1 MREESDGRGTIPGF
15 AKLKEKVEKARSFR
29 EEVKEYREVAAM
41 KVLSVDDPWEMTLT
55 ATRSA
60 FSEEADAFLVLFVGV
75 WSGVERQVALHGW
88 NAWEKV
94 RSLALKSPVL
104 CYDYYLQTRTEEEL
118 SKRAEKLLRAV
129 KKEQTETMQRRR
141 EQLEKEETSWKEQ
154 LAKVERQ
161 EESVKRRVDE
171 LTAKVEEMK
180 RKVAE
185 EKEASAKVESEQ
197 PTLRSLNLE
206 KSTLMGLL
214 PLFEE
219 LIPGMTGSRRELEVY
234 FRQRYPKSLL
244 RGLNEILRV
253 VTEKAPNSHG
263 VLRLREALVDKTG
276 VIDLSK
282 EMDVDEE
289 IRAECER
296 LARERKETS
305 SVVDV
310 KAIVG
315 EWERVEKE
323 KRERLFAM
331 VEETEGMTLEKLYEE
346 ESLRRMG
353 ITREEMMRL
362 ASKVLLL
369 DKVGKGNE

>member
-1 MREESDGRGTIPGF
+1 MWRVGVREEDDGREKIPGF
-15 AKLKEKVEKARSFR
+15 AKMKEKMEKARSFR

-41 KVLSVDDPWEMTLT
+41 KVLSVDDPWEMSLT
-55 ATRSA
+55 TTRGG
-60 FSEEADAFLVLFVGV
+60 FSEEADAFLVLFVRV
-75 WSGVERQVALHGW
+75 WSGIERQVALNGW

-129 KKEQTETMQRRR
+129 KKEQMETALRRK
-141 EQLEKEETSWKEQ
+141 EQLEKEETSWREQ
-154 LAKVERQ
+154 LGKVEKQ
-161 EESVKRRVDE
+161 EESVKRRIEE
-171 LTAKVEEMK
+171 LTMKVEEMK
-180 RKVAE
+180 KKVEE
-185 EKEASAKVESEQ
+185 EKEKETSEQ
-197 PTLRSLNLE
+197 PTLRGLNLD

-219 LIPGMTGSRRELEVY
+219 LLPGMIGSRRELEVY
-234 FRQRYPKSLL
+234 FRQRYPKPLL

-253 VTEKAPNSHG
+253 VTEKDPRRHG
-263 VLRLREALVDKTG
+263 VLRLRESLVDKTTE
-276 VIDLSK
+276 VMDLSK

-296 LARERKETS
+296 LARERKEPL

-310 KAIVG
+310 KAIVS

-323 KRERLFAM
+323 RREKLFAM
-331 VEETEGMTLEKLYEE
+331 VEGTEGMTLEKLYEE
-346 ESLRRMG
+346 ESLKKLG
-353 ITREEMMRL
+353 ITRDEMMRL
-362 ASKVLLL
+362 ASKVLIIN
-369 DKVGKGNE
+369 KV